1 MSAWESLSDPQWAGE
16 SQTEPKSARMSKN
29 DSDKVSQ
36 RLSKMNQREL
46 GSQVTCP
53 QLIIQDNEREIVSC
67 EPKKNEADPA
77 VYPDLGDAGS

>member
-1 MSAWESLSDPQWAGE
+1 
-16 SQTEPKSARMSKN
+16 
-29 DSDKVSQ
+29 
-36 RLSKMNQREL
+36 MNQREL